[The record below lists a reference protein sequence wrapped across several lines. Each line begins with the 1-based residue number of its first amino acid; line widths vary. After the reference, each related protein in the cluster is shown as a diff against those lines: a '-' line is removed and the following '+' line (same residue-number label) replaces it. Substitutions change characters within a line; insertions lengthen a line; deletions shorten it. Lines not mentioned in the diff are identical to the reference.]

1 MRLAVKVIW
10 LMLWTVCIAEDCK
23 GPPPRKATEILSG
36 SWNDQ
41 TYSAGTQAFYKCRPG
56 YRTLGTIVMECRKGE
71 WVSLYPSRTCRKKP
85 CGHPGDIAFGS
96 FQLTVGNEFE
106 FGAKVVYTCNEGYQ
120 MLGEVNYRE
129 CEADGW
135 TNEVPLCEVIKCLPV
150 TAPENGRIIND
161 LMEPDQ
167 EYSFGQVV
175 QFECNS
181 GFKLSGRKEIHCSDN
196 GAWSEDPP
204 KCVEIS
210 CESPEIRN
218 GFSLSQKKTFREN
231 ERLQYKCHLGF
242 VYRERGDAICTASGW
257 SPSPF
262 CEAVSVMINYIVSLI
277 ILPFFSLEIECRIPE
292 IEQNLIAYPNQ
303 EKYRVGDVLK
313 FSCRQRFIRVG
324 PDSVQCYP
332 FGWSPDVPVCK
343 AEVSTCGPPPEL
355 PNGDIEKTRE
365 TEYTH
370 GDQVE
375 FHCKP
380 GFLMKGPKKIQCV
393 DGTWTT
399 LPICIE
405 EKSTCGDIP
414 ELDHGYV
421 QPPDPP
427 YRHGDSVEFS
437 CRETFTMIGHGT
449 VTCVKG
455 TWTQLPSCVATDQ
468 LEKCKISKSTVNEAN
483 LPNKLEY
490 DHNQNISYKCRGK
503 AESKHSVCING
514 RWDPE
519 VTCRGVQ
526 PVQLCPPPPQIPN
539 AQDMKTTVNYQDG
552 EKVSVLCQEG
562 YLIQEA
568 EEVVCKDGKWQS
580 LPRCA
585 EKISC
590 SQLPEIK
597 NGTLT
602 LPSSSEK
609 IKKMNE
615 PSSYPHGTKLNYS
628 CDEGFKKLK
637 EDEITCY
644 MGKWSFPQCVGEDM
658 ENSNSALV

>member
-71 WVSLYPSRTCRKKP
+71 WVSLYPSRTCR
-85 CGHPGDIAFGS
+85 I
-96 FQLTVGNEFE
+96 
-106 FGAKVVYTCNEGYQ
+106 
-120 MLGEVNYRE
+120 
-129 CEADGW
+129 
-135 TNEVPLCEVIKCLPV
+135 IKCLPV

-204 KCVEIS
+204 KCV
-210 CESPEIRN
+210 
-218 GFSLSQKKTFREN
+218 
-231 ERLQYKCHLGF
+231 
-242 VYRERGDAICTASGW
+242 
-257 SPSPF
+257 
-262 CEAVSVMINYIVSLI
+262 
-277 ILPFFSLEIECRIPE
+277 EIECRIPE

-585 EKISC
+585 GQC
-590 SQLPEIK
+590 AQ
-597 NGTLT
+597 
-602 LPSSSEK
+602 
-609 IKKMNE
+609 
-615 PSSYPHGTKLNYS
+615 SSYSKR
-628 CDEGFKKLK
+628 
-637 EDEITCY
+637 
-644 MGKWSFPQCVGEDM
+644 SF
-658 ENSNSALV
+658 